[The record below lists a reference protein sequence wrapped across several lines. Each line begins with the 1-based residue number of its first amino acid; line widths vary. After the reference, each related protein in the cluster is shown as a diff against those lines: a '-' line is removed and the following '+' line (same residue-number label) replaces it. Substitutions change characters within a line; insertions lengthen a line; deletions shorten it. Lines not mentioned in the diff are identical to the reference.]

1 MGQRVVKRSFLL
13 VAIMSIML
21 FAMSITAFADGG
33 VTGLKQ
39 TGVSASEV
47 AISYNEVTNASGYLV
62 YYAGSDG
69 VWQRPYGRTEVS
81 QLDSRSNSVTISGLK
96 AATVYTVKVVPV
108 FVVNGTYAADENQAG
123 TLQVVTS
130 PNAVTGLKQTKATA
144 KTVTLSWKKVSGADS
159 YYILNSKGTKIVAK
173 TKKNSITIKK
183 LKTGSRN
190 TYYVCAIKELNKKA
204 AASEATGIY
213 AHTTPGKPT
222 KLGDYKLGNYIWKP
236 TESNQITIG
245 WNRSKKDKYYSSG
258 YRLEIYSLEGKKI
271 KVYDIKNG
279 HTLYKKF
286 TGMKSIRNKGFKCRV
301 TGYVKLNKKKFYGTK
316 SDWKVII
323 PQPGFKMTRTGYHTV
338 KLNWNSIKNATGYTV
353 YACKDM
359 KAEKQAFYKVKEV
372 GAGTTS
378 CEVSNLT
385 RQRYV
390 GFYVIPT
397 VKVKGKTY
405 KPAPTWTIYG
415 YLN

>member
-13 VAIMSIML
+13 VAVMSIML

-108 FVVNGTYAADENQAG
+108 FIVNGTYATDENQAG
-123 TLQVVTS
+123 TLQVFTS
-130 PNAVTGLKQTKATA
+130 PTKATA
-144 KTVTLSWKKVSGADS
+144 KTATLSWKKVSGANK
-159 YYILNSKGTKIVAK
+159 YYIVNSSRTKIIAK
-173 TKKNSITIKK
+173 TTKTSVTIKK
-183 LKTGSRN
+183 LKTGSAN
-190 TYYVCAIKELNKKA
+190 IYYVYAVKKFNKKNA
-204 AASEATGIY
+204 ISQGKGLY
-213 AHTTPGKPT
+213 VFTTPGKPT

-323 PQPGFKMTRTGYHTV
+323 PQPGCKMTRTGYHTV

-359 KAEKQAFYKVKEV
+359 KAEKPAFYKVKEV

>member
-1 MGQRVVKRSFLL
+1 MGQKVAKRSFLL

-39 TGVSASEV
+39 TDATASEV
-47 AISYNEVTNASGYLV
+47 AISYNGVTDAFGYLV

-69 VWQRPYGRTEVS
+69 VWKRQNNRTEVF
-81 QLDSRSNSVTISGLK
+81 QVDSRTNQATVSGLK

-108 FVVNGTYAADENQAG
+108 FVVNGAYTADENQAG
-123 TLQVVTS
+123 TLQVFTS

-144 KTVTLSWKKVSGADS
+144 KTATLSWKKVSGANK
-159 YYILNSKGTKIVAK
+159 YYIVNSSAKIVAK
-173 TKKNSITIKK
+173 TTKTSITIKK

-190 TYYVCAIKELNKKA
+190 TYYVCAVKEFNKKA
-204 AASEATGIY
+204 AASQGMGLY
-213 AHTTPGKPT
+213 VFTTPGKPT
-222 KLGDYKLGNYIWKP
+222 KLGDYKSGNYVWKP
-236 TESNQITIG
+236 TESNQVTIG
-245 WNRSKKDKYYSSG
+245 WNRSKNDKYYSSG

-271 KVYDIKNG
+271 KVYDIKSG

-286 TGMKSIRNKGFKCRV
+286 TSMKSIRNKGFKCRV
-301 TGYVKLNKKKFYGTK
+301 TGYIKLNNKKFYGTK
-316 SDWKVII
+316 SSWKVII

-359 KAEKQAFYKVKEV
+359 KAEKPVFYKVKEV

-390 GFYVIPT
+390 GCYVIPT